1 MNMDREIRRGLSK
14 TLMHVALLA
23 GSILFSAPF
32 LWLASTSAKSP
43 DELYPPEWRVRAPK
57 RVIESPY
64 MSLQENERPK
74 RPMKVEPVDWDRL
87 VDPILEGIQRRLIE
101 MQHEVPAFFVPHLD
115 APSFSEVIFVRIL
128 RRAPDEIFSRKE
140 PDAVSWFVQEIDVDL
155 VQTAFDQAYHRVA
168 LGEVAFVGWD
178 MTATAPIGPKEITW
192 EIIEGDAK
200 LIPRWEGLRRSAQ
213 EVHYRF
219 GGTNHIVLQ
228 TVVPMGLEPDNLK
241 KIRVSN
247 HADRSWH
254 TIWATVEFDG
264 KRFSA
269 SEPAFLR
276 NNRWQDTTWQFASE
290 EDRSVMIKT
299 WLVLRETGSSNFT
312 TPGQL
317 RLTLEYRQSAG
328 LRAFY
333 HKCVFNYR
341 EVLQRVPLFRYVR
354 NSVVLVV
361 LNIFGQLLGSSLV
374 AFAFARLRWPGR
386 EFCFILLLATLM
398 VPPQVTLIPV
408 FLIFKELGWYNTLQ
422 PLWVPAFFGN
432 AFFIFL
438 LRQFMR
444 GIPADLEDSAKI
456 DGCGFFGIY
465 FRIILPLIK
474 PALAAIAIFTFMG
487 VWNDF
492 MGPLIFITDQ
502 ALYPLSLGLFSLHS
516 LMIITGQH
524 ELMMAAAVLMTIPV
538 IILFFAAQ
546 RHFIQGIT
554 LTGLKG

>member
-1 MNMDREIRRGLSK
+1 MTLRREIRRGFAW
-14 TLMHVALLA
+14 TLMHAALLA

-43 DELYPPEWRVRAPK
+43 DELYPPEWRVRAPR
-57 RVIESPY
+57 RVVESPF
-64 MSLQENERPK
+64 MALQENERPK
-74 RPMKVEPVDWDRL
+74 RPLKVSEEDWDRL
-87 VDPILEGIQRRLIE
+87 IDPILSGNQGRLLE
-101 MQHEVPAFFVPHLD
+101 MRPALPAFFAPGLD
-115 APSFSEVIFVRIL
+115 APALSEAVFVRIL
-128 RRAPDEIFSRKE
+128 RRAPDEVFTRDE
-140 PDAVSWFVQEIDVDL
+140 AGAVAWFVDELDTEAVHIAFN
-155 VQTAFDQAYHRVA
+155 QTYHRVA

-178 MTATAPIGPKEITW
+178 MAAPPP
-192 EIIEGDAK
+192 
-200 LIPRWEGLRRSAQ
+200 IPADKIDWTILDGEVSLAPRFEGLRRPGQ
-213 EVHYRF
+213 ELHYRF
-219 GGTNHIVLQ
+219 GETDRFVVQ
-228 TVVPMGLEPDNLK
+228 TVVPLDLTPNNLK
-241 KIRVSN
+241 KVRVSN

-264 KRFSA
+264 KRYTA
-269 SEPAFLR
+269 SEQTFLR
-276 NNRWQDTTWQFASE
+276 NNRWQDSTWQFASE

-299 WLVLRETGSSNFT
+299 WLVMRPAGDSDFT
-312 TPGQL
+312 APGQL
-317 RLTLEYRQSAG
+317 RLTLEYRQSKG

-341 EVLQRVPLFRYVR
+341 EVLQRVPFFRYVR

-361 LNIFGQLLGSSLV
+361 LNILGQLLGSSMV

-386 EFCFILLLATLM
+386 EFCFVLLLATLM

-444 GIPADLEDSAKI
+444 GIPTDLEDSAKI

-516 LMIITGQH
+516 LMILTGQQ

-538 IILFFAAQ
+538 IVLFFAAQ